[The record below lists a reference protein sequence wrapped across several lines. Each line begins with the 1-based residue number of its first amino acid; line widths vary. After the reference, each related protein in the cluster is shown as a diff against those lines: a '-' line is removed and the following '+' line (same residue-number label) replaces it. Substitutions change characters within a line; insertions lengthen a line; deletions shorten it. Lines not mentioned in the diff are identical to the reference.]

1 MTFARA
7 RSKVEGDEGGETMPG
22 CHGAAPMKCST
33 DDGLVKA
40 SHDPRPCI
48 GVERPDE
55 YGCITRGFETEAG
68 E

>member
-1 MTFARA
+1 
-7 RSKVEGDEGGETMPG
+7 MPG
-22 CHGAAPMKCST
+22 CHGAAPVKCST

-40 SHDPRPCI
+40 SRDPRPCI
-48 GVERPDE
+48 RVERPDE